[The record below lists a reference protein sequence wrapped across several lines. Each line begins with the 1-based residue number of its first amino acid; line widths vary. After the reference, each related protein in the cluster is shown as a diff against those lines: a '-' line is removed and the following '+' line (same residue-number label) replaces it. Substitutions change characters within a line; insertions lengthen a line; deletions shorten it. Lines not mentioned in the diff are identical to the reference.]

1 MAAGKKSKT
10 AAVEVVHP
18 VEPPTAK
25 GVTNVKAA
33 EVVTKPAARK
43 VNPPA
48 AQQGKTTR
56 SSRAGLQ
63 FPVGRWASCSDFS
76 KIFLLSFSVQG
87 APSPEGDG
95 GVSVHRPEDGGGRQE
110 KGLSSPHPLL
120 HFFLPLFSFQVE
132 SVGRVGGTAA
142 VYTAAILEYLT
153 AEVGRNPNVKN
164 KFVDESFSPRSWS
177 WRVTRRRT

>member
-10 AAVEVVHP
+10 AAVEVKGVKAVAVKVVHP
-18 VEPPTAK
+18 VEPPAAK

-63 FPVGRWASCSDFS
+63 FPVGRWASYSDFS
-76 KIFLLSFSVQG
+76 ERFL
-87 APSPEGDG
+87 
-95 GVSVHRPEDGGGRQE
+95 
-110 KGLSSPHPLL
+110 K
-120 HFFLPLFSFQVE
+120 
-132 SVGRVGGTAA
+132 
-142 VYTAAILEYLT
+142 
-153 AEVGRNPNVKN
+153 
-164 KFVDESFSPRSWS
+164 
-177 WRVTRRRT
+177 